1 MSCPTARVVMPGL
14 IGHLTL
20 SFRAERSREISKFVS
35 FKGQEAYGLYETA
48 TQVVS
53 RRYLVSYHTNS
64 DE

>member
-1 MSCPTARVVMPGL
+1 MPDL

-20 SFRAERSREISKFVS
+20 SFRAKRSREISKFVS